1 MDWINSIF
9 AAIATA
15 VVGAF
20 VLLVRKILTSEKK
33 IEVLEKEIATR
44 NEYRLL
50 KDIEINDALD
60 EIRSDI
66 KLLIGKMTRDIRD
79 DR

>member
-1 MDWINSIF
+1 MDWLNGIYT
-9 AAIATA
+9 AVVTA

-20 VLLVRKILTSEKK
+20 VVLIRKILTNEKK
-33 IEVLEKEIATR
+33 IALLEKEIATR
-44 NEYRLL
+44 NEYRLV
-50 KDIEINDALD
+50 KDNEINGALD